1 MELLTN
7 PWFIVFTVLNILVL
21 IYLAIKFRYKSK
33 KKVLLFEKLRKAG
46 IHPTIRK
53 PPKASDLKENNTNN
67 EPLNKKGN
75 TPIEKTPV

>member
-7 PWFIVFTVLNILVL
+7 PWFIVFTALNILAL

-53 PPKASDLKENNTNN
+53 PPKASDLKGGDTKENNN
-67 EPLNKKGN
+67 
-75 TPIEKTPV
+75 

>member
-7 PWFIVFTVLNILVL
+7 PWFIVFTALNILAL

-33 KKVLLFEKLRKAG
+33 KKVLLFEKLRAAG

-53 PPKASDLKENNTNN
+53 PPKASDLKENDTNN
-67 EPLNKKGN
+67 EPINKKGN
-75 TPIEKTPV
+75 TPIEETSV